1 MASRAAKLSMSDL
14 GVFVPGIGVTSCG
27 PARWRASSVSPNQ
40 LTLTTS
46 VHNEEYNNL
55 YLMAYPLKII

>member
-27 PARWRASSVSPNQ
+27 PARLARLICLAQSADPNNFC
-40 LTLTTS
+40 S
-46 VHNEEYNNL
+46 
-55 YLMAYPLKII
+55 